1 MNIKQNE
8 REINEKTKEILDN
21 QEGLEKKKWR
31 RKGDKHNMKKTK
43 KEVII

>member
-21 QEGLEKKKWR
+21 QVREKEQWR
-31 RKGDKHNMKKTK
+31 RKGDKHNMKKIK

>member
-21 QEGLEKKKWR
+21 QEGEK
-31 RKGDKHNMKKTK
+31 RKNNGGEKVINTK
-43 KEVII
+43 

>member
-21 QEGLEKKKWR
+21 QEGQEKKNNGGEK
-31 RKGDKHNMKKTK
+31 
-43 KEVII
+43 VINTI